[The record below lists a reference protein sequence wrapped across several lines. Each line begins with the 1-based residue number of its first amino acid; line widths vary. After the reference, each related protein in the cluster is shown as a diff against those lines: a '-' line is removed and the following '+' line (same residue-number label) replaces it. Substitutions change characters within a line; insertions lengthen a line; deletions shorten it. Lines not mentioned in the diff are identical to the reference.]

1 LIFKIFILL
10 FSFSAMAFDKDFTA
24 VSERVPLEFGLLFES
39 LKLEVKSPS
48 DKLKMVALCKD
59 LNTNLGSLKKEQIYF
74 LMKSEVIKNTME
86 YKFAKTRQ
94 FDVTTLLI
102 KRLDEGYAKKS
113 KYMNKFSL
121 WIWRSILAELKIRQK
136 TGIITEQS
144 FSARTFDGARLKEAL
159 RFEKYLTYLN
169 PWIDRMDSY
178 TAPEFNQLSKEV
190 SWVILR
196 RLNERSILFKRFAAS
211 AISDTQVTLFNIPQR
226 LLDLKPSQIKNIE
239 NDAPL
244 SYQEQ
249 SEVEKAS
256 ATKTVEKVT
265 PEDMS
270 TISDGL
276 AEELEKKTKP

>member
-86 YKFAKTRQ
+86 YKFVKTRQ

-102 KRLDEGYAKKS
+102 KRLDDGYENKS

-121 WIWRSILAELKIRQK
+121 WIWRSILAELKMRQK
-136 TGIITEQS
+136 AGIITERS
-144 FSARTFDGARLKEAL
+144 FSARTFDGARLQEAL

-178 TAPEFNQLSKEV
+178 TAPEFNQLSKDV

-211 AISDTQVTLFNIPQR
+211 AISGTQVTIFNIPQR
-226 LLDLKPSQIKNIE
+226 LLDLKPSQIKNID

-249 SEVEKAS
+249 SQVEKAS

>member
-1 LIFKIFILL
+1 MIFKVFILL
-10 FSFSAMAFDKDFTA
+10 FSFSAMGFDKDFTA
-24 VSERVPLEFGLLFES
+24 IGERVPLEFGLLFDS
-39 LKLEVKSPS
+39 LKLEAKTPS
-48 DKLKMVALCKD
+48 EKLKMVALCKD
-59 LNTNLGSLKKEQIYF
+59 LNTNLGSLKKEHIYF
-74 LMKSEVIKNTME
+74 LMKSEVIKDTME
-86 YKFAKTRQ
+86 FKFAKTRQ

-102 KRLDEGYAKKS
+102 KRLDEGYAQKS
-113 KYMNKFSL
+113 KYLNKFSL
-121 WIWRSILAELKIRQK
+121 WIWRSVLAELKLRQK
-136 TGIITEQS
+136 SGIITERS
-144 FSARTFDGARLKEAL
+144 FSARTFDGARLQEAL
-159 RFEKYLTYLN
+159 RFEKYLNYLN

-178 TAPEFNQLSKEV
+178 TAPEFNKLSKEV

-211 AISDTQVTLFNIPQR
+211 AVGDTQVTLFNIPQR

-249 SEVEKAS
+249 SQIEKDS
-256 ATKTVEKVT
+256 ATKTVDKVT

-276 AEELEKKTKP
+276 AEELDKKTAP